1 MADSAKDLMHQ
12 NLGGSGDDKD
22 KKDTSSAGGTV
33 PQASDESDEEHDD
46 TDADDQDETDTD
58 DTDADLPEGSKT
70 AVIPPAT
77 DAFGSLDDEAK
88 GKDDGNKTVNLR
100 EGSDAGKQ
108 DDAVS
113 GGSGDSGGNK
123 PPAPPGGDDGK
134 AGEGGDDKKPSRAQ
148 AEVIELLK
156 QAVKH
161 VGNFARGS
169 DHIRESDKTVV
180 DLTNALRL
188 ASAGPMTD
196 DDYDMIKKLLMSLMG
211 PLEGMSNTFGEVI
224 ARGNNGKAD
233 ELLKKLGFRQ

>member
-1 MADSAKDLMHQ
+1 MADSAKDLMAQ
-12 NLGGSGDDKD
+12 NLPGSGDKD
-22 KKDTSSAGGTV
+22 KKDASSAGGTV
-33 PQASDESDEEHDD
+33 PQASDESNEEHD
-46 TDADDQDETDTD
+46 DADDQDETDSNDVSTD
-58 DTDADLPEGSKT
+58 DDLPEGSKT
-70 AVIPPAT
+70 AVIPPEQ
-77 DAFGSLDDEAK
+77 DSFGSLDDEAK
-88 GKDDGNKTVNLR
+88 GKADGNKTVNLR
-100 EGSDAGKQ
+100 DGPE
-108 DDAVS
+108 S

-134 AGEGGDDKKPSRAQ
+134 ANEGGGGGDGKKPSRAQ

-156 QAVKH
+156 TAVKH

-196 DDYDMIKKLLMSLMG
+196 DDYDMIKKLLMGLMG
-211 PLEGMSNTFGEVI
+211 PLEGMSNTFTEVI
-224 ARGNNGKAD
+224 GRGNNSKAD